1 MKGFWVRRWV
11 GVLKAEEDKMKLV
24 LLGAP
29 GSGKGTQGERI
40 AKKYNIPQVSTG
52 DLLRAAIRD
61 NTPLGIKAKEYMD
74 QGKLVP
80 DQLILDVMSVRM
92 NDADCKNGYILDGFP
107 RTIAQADG
115 LDKLLAGK
123 KVKLDAVVNIVVSD
137 DEVVKRLGGRRQ
149 CKKCSA
155 VYHVR
160 FSPPKKNANLCDK
173 CGGELYQR
181 DDDKEAT
188 IKNRLKVYKE
198 QTAPLISYYKNL
210 VKDVNGIGNADE
222 IFSNVSSLID
232 NLAAAK

>member
-1 MKGFWVRRWV
+1 
-11 GVLKAEEDKMKLV
+11 MKLV

-61 NTPLGIKAKEYMD
+61 NTPLGVKAKEYMD

-80 DQLILDVMSVRM
+80 DQLILDVMAVRM
-92 NDADCKNGYILDGFP
+92 NDSDCRNGYILDGFP
-107 RTIAQADG
+107 RTIAQAEG

-123 KVKLDAVVNIVVSD
+123 KVKLDAVLNIVVSD
-137 DEVVKRLGGRRQ
+137 EDVVKRLGGRRQ

-155 VYHVR
+155 VYHVQ
-160 FSPPKKNANLCDK
+160 FSPPKNANVCNK

-181 DDDKEAT
+181 DDDKDVT
-188 IKNRLKVYKE
+188 IKNRLKVYKD
-198 QTAPLISYYKNL
+198 QTAPLINYYKGL
-210 VKDVNGIGNADE
+210 VKDVNGVGNTEE
-222 IFSNVSSLID
+222 IFGKVSSLID